1 MEKLYFEV
9 PSIDRKKVAIE
20 YIEEFNKYGSEVQGA
35 GCLQRYLD
43 NYEGWLD
50 FLENDKRIIP
60 SEEDVP
66 TETFFLVRESDNKIV
81 GMTNIRTG
89 MNKDWST
96 WRGHIGFSIRPTER
110 RKGYNKINLYLALEK
125 CQEFRIENAIL
136 TCKEDNI
143 GSYKKMESFGI
154 VPEEY
159 QYDDFMVKRYIIPV
173 DETLKE
179 YEDVYSQS
187 SKKQR

>member
-1 MEKLYFEV
+1 MEKLFFEV
-9 PSIDRKKVAIE
+9 PSIDRKKDAIE

-50 FLENDKRIIP
+50 FLEKDKRIIP

-66 TETFFLVRESDNKIV
+66 TETFFLVRKSDNKIV

-89 MNKDWST
+89 MNKNWSA

-125 CQEFRIENAIL
+125 CQEFGIENAIL
-136 TCKEDNI
+136 TCKDDNI
-143 GSYKKMESFGI
+143 GSYKTMESFGV

-187 SKKQR
+187 NKKQR

>member
-1 MEKLYFEV
+1 MEKLFFEV
-9 PSIDRKKVAIE
+9 PSIDRKKDAIE

-50 FLENDKRIIP
+50 FLEKDKRIIP

-66 TETFFLVRESDNKIV
+66 TETFFLVRKSDNKIV

-89 MNKDWST
+89 MNKNWSA

-125 CQEFRIENAIL
+125 CQEFGIENARL
-136 TCKEDNI
+136 TCKDDNI
-143 GSYKKMESFGI
+143 GSYKTMESFGV

-187 SKKQR
+187 NKKQR

>member
-1 MEKLYFEV
+1 MEKFYYEV
-9 PSIDRKKVAIE
+9 PSIARKEDAID
-20 YIEEFNKYGSEVQGA
+20 YIEEFNRFGSEVQGA

-50 FLENDKRIIP
+50 FLEKDKRIIP

-89 MNKDWST
+89 MNTDWSK

-110 RKGYNKINLYLALEK
+110 RKEYNKINFYLALEK
-125 CQEFRIENAIL
+125 CQEFGIENAIL
-136 TCKEDNI
+136 TCKDDNV
-143 GSYKKMESFGI
+143 GSYKTMESFGVI
-154 VPEEY
+154 PEEY

-179 YEDVYSQS
+179 YEDAYSQS
-187 SKKQR
+187 GKKQR

>member
-9 PSIDRKKVAIE
+9 PSIDRKKDAIE

-143 GSYKKMESFGI
+143 GSYKTMESFGI

-159 QYDDFMVKRYIIPV
+159 QYNDFMVKRYIIPV

>member
-1 MEKLYFEV
+1 MEKLFFEV
-9 PSIDRKKVAIE
+9 PSIDRKKDAIE

-50 FLENDKRIIP
+50 FLEKDKRIIP

-66 TETFFLVRESDNKIV
+66 TETFFLVRKSDNKIV

-89 MNKDWST
+89 MNKNWSA

-125 CQEFRIENAIL
+125 CQEFGIENAIL
-136 TCKEDNI
+136 TCKDDNI
-143 GSYKKMESFGI
+143 GSYKTMESFGV

-187 SKKQR
+187 RKKQR